1 MRQNYFCLKTKSHPI
16 SRFFRPVFENK
27 KIKTTLGGLF
37 TVTGLASS
45 MFLLKGDMTVVE
57 AGYTPQEIQ
66 INLETH
72 SSVAEVLP
80 AFTGVSQEFHF
91 GHAGIDIT
99 APLGSNIFPIK
110 IGRVVEIGNSKWNY
124 GRSVLVDHG
133 DGIHTLYA
141 HMGKIYVQEGD
152 EVDTKTSIGEVGLT
166 GKTTGPHLHLEIMKK
181 EYRVN
186 PRPFLALNRKK

>member
-1 MRQNYFCLKTKSHPI
+1 M
-16 SRFFRPVFENK
+16 FENK
-27 KIKTTLGGLF
+27 KLKTTLGGLF
-37 TVTGLASS
+37 TVIGLASS
-45 MFLLKGDMTVVE
+45 MFFLKGDMAVVE
-57 AGYTPQEIQ
+57 ASYSPQEIQ
-66 INLETH
+66 IDLETH

-91 GHAGIDIT
+91 GHEGIDIT

-110 IGRVVEIGNSKWNY
+110 KGRVVEIGNSRWNY
-124 GRSVLVDHG
+124 GRSVMLDHG

-152 EVDTKTSIGEVGLT
+152 EVDINTPIGEVGLT

-186 PRPFLALNRKK
+186 PRPYLALNRKK